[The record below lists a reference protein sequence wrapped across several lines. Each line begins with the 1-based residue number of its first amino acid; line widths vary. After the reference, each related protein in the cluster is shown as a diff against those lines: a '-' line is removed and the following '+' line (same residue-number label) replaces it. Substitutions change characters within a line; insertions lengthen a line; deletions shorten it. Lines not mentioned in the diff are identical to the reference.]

1 MLKAQRGLGLF
12 GLLLIVAIAAAIGWY
27 AYKGL
32 TGAGEPESCNEA
44 FNHCMKTCR
53 RTATEAPAEQ
63 ACQEACKSGQ
73 AACASK

>member
-1 MLKAQRGLGLF
+1 MKI
-12 GLLLIVAIAAAIGWY
+12 LIVILIAAAIGYY

-53 RTATEAPAEQ
+53 RTATEAPAAQ
-63 ACQEACKSGQ
+63 ACQEACRGDQ
-73 AACASK
+73 AACERK